1 MSGHLPVWLQEWLG
15 VIVPLGQVA
24 LIILAAWLLRVLA
37 RRAGDRLWQRYDA
50 PRELVLG
57 SRRVVTF
64 LISAAALLLV
74 LQRLGV
80 SGTVLWTAFTGFA
93 AVAAVAFFAAW
104 SVLSN
109 IFCTML
115 ILATRP
121 FRLHDHV
128 ELLEGG
134 DKPGLGGRVTDIN
147 LVYTTLQEVDDTGKP
162 RGSVLRVPN
171 SLFFQR
177 SVRRWRSLE
186 DRQRALQ
193 AGRRTEPALDL

>member
-1 MSGHLPVWLQEWLG
+1 MRDHLPAWVQGWLG
-15 VIVPLGQVA
+15 TILPLGQVL
-24 LIILAAWLLRVLA
+24 LIILAAWLLRALA
-37 RRAGDRLWQRYDA
+37 RRAGERLWKRYDA
-50 PRELVLG
+50 PPELVAG

-64 LISAAALLLV
+64 LISAAAFLLV
-74 LQRLGV
+74 LERLGV

-104 SVLSN
+104 SVLST

-121 FRLHDHV
+121 FRLHDDV

-147 LVYTTLQEVDDTGKP
+147 LVYTPLQEVDDAGAP

-177 SVRRWRSLE
+177 SVRRWRSVE
-186 DRQRALQ
+186 DRRIALQ
-193 AGRRTEPALDL
+193 GARAAAGKLDI